1 MQRLLVGLVV
11 FLTAAVGVLGIT
23 TYNLSEEVGTL
34 RQRNSGSSAR
44 RVVAETPDTG
54 RIAKLEQNMRLAQ
67 QEVERLRRKV
77 AARPLV
83 VPPPQDEAGSS
94 AGPEATAARMPDT
107 EAQLTAAGR
116 ERDAQGKFILT
127 DEDEEL
133 FLALE
138 KRAQRRRRIDSTT
151 RNVMRR
157 IERLGQKGDI
167 QPIPVQDK
175 AKVESVLRR
184 YVEAGDDLITRYLR
198 EPPGDI
204 QALSINDRRQQLSAD
219 RDQLVEHAAR
229 ELSPLVGS
237 ADAQIVAE
245 ASLQSPWGRRPD
257 TLGRMSGGRL
267 RKRG

>member
-1 MQRLLVGLVV
+1 MQRMLVGLVV

-23 TYNLSEEVGTL
+23 TYNLSEEVGSL
-34 RQRNSGSSAR
+34 RQRKPAGSGR
-44 RVVAETPDTG
+44 RVVAETPDSG
-54 RIAKLEQNMRLAQ
+54 RIEKLEREMRLAQ

-77 AARPLV
+77 AARPIV
-83 VPPPQDEAGSS
+83 VPAPQEETGSAAGSE
-94 AGPEATAARMPDT
+94 PIRVPDT
-107 EAQLTAAGR
+107 EALLTGAGR
-116 ERDAQGKFILT
+116 ERDAKGKFVLT

-167 QPIPVQDK
+167 QPIPPQDK
-175 AKVESVLRR
+175 SKVEGMLRR

-198 EPPGDI
+198 EPPDDI
-204 QALSINDRRQQLSAD
+204 KALSINDRRQQLASE
-219 RDQLVEHAAR
+219 RDQLVERAAQ
-229 ELSPLVGS
+229 ELSPLLGS
-237 ADAQIVAE
+237 ADAQAVAD
-245 ASLQSPWGRRPD
+245 ASLQSPWGRSPPNG
-257 TLGRMSGGRL
+257 LSRMSGGRL